1 MVKLSMSKRAIGII
15 LILLVFPCVALQAK
29 EAPVKSS
36 SRSVKELISDAA
48 SQEGVPASLL
58 SAICWV
64 ESSHRVNAVNHSD
77 PSYGLCQLKTHTASQ
92 FTDYYVKPQHLMMAS
107 TNSLLAARF
116 LSWLIK
122 YHDGNIL
129 KAIASYNA
137 GAYAIKKKGIFNTQ
151 YVDKVIKALIQGR

>member
-1 MVKLSMSKRAIGII
+1 MIKTAK
-15 LILLVFPCVALQAK
+15 ILLFSFVILLPAVVQAK
-29 EAPVKSS
+29 EVPVLSS
-36 SRSVKELISDAA
+36 SPRSIKDLLHDAA

-64 ESSHRVNAVNHSD
+64 ESNHRPNAVNTSD

-92 FTDYYVKPQHLMMAS
+92 FTDYYVKPKHLMMPS
-107 TNSLLAARF
+107 TNVLLAARF

-129 KAIASYNA
+129 KAVASYNA
-137 GAYAIKKKGIFNTQ
+137 GAYAIKKRGIFNTQ
-151 YVDKVIKALIQGR
+151 YVDKVLKALIQGR